1 MDFSLLFSIC
11 ALIKFWFFQL
21 QFAVALIMGLAA
33 LVQGCDFP
41 MWMHY
46 VMIFYMC
53 SFLVLFGQFY
63 IQSYRRG
70 VASSKIAKE
79 AAAKKEA
86 AIANNNNNDADMVSA
101 YSERVKKHI

>member
-1 MDFSLLFSIC
+1 
-11 ALIKFWFFQL
+11 
-21 QFAVALIMGLAA
+21 MGLAA

-70 VASSKIAKE
+70 AASKMAKE
-79 AAAKKEA
+79 AATRKAAAA
-86 AIANNNNNDADMVSA
+86 AIANNNNDEKMISA
-101 YSERVKKHI
+101 HLVDRVVKKSI